1 MVNDINRPRKLKSVK
16 MWQKYIIKRKKKKK
30 KKKKNEKKKKKKKKK
45 KKEKT
50 KCLTSQQ
57 SNVSERFKE

>member
-1 MVNDINRPRKLKSVK
+1 MCK
-16 MWQKYIIKRKKKKK
+16 MIDKY
-30 KKKKNEKKKKKKKKK
+30 KKKKKKKKK
-45 KKEKT
+45 KKEKEKT